1 MRYRKIWCDTKF
13 YFPGLLKNT
22 YMEPGDGR
30 ELSVQKVRY
39 LKFIAE
45 KGGRVRTT
53 DLAGEFRVD
62 PSTVTKTVAEL
73 AKTGLLSHEPYHG
86 ICLTDD
92 GQRYARYLIKRHRI
106 LSLMLTHYGF
116 SHEQACQEVR
126 QFENYVSKEAVD
138 RICAAM
144 GHPGQGVCGEITHDD
159 GCLNREPAG

>member
-1 MRYRKIWCDTKF
+1 MGIYQTL
-13 YFPGLLKNT
+13 FPHQDKNT
-22 YMEPGDGR
+22 IMEIGDGR
-30 ELSVQKVRY
+30 ELSAQKVRY

-53 DLAGEFRVD
+53 DLAGEFGVD
-62 PSTVTKTVAEL
+62 PSTITKTIAEL

-86 ICLTDD
+86 ICLTVE
-92 GQRYARYLIKRHRI
+92 GQRYARYLVKRHRI

-116 SHEQACQEVR
+116 SHEQACEEAKR
-126 QFENYVSKEAVD
+126 FESYVSKDAVD

-159 GCLNREPAG
+159 GCLDREPVG